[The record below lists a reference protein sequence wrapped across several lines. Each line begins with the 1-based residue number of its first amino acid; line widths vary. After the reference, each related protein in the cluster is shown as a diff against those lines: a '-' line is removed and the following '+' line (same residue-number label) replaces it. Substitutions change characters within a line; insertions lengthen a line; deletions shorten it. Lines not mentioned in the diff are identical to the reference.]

1 MTTPVYTITFGDQ
14 AENHVGM
21 EQLGE
26 RVAEGAGFQ
35 RADLEAIYWRL
46 TAKGHAVE
54 WYDLYEAAFGSESNE
69 EQDQRE
75 FGEHSEPNDRRE
87 FGKQSESNEQQYQR
101 EFGTAIVLR
110 LPAFVSEE
118 STLFQEQRSLPMD
131 KHAYM
136 YGRVVNKKARWNLC
150 FDDEAKEPAYDEG
163 RGRVIAWDAVPALHR
178 IHQALPHWFGP
189 KAADLKGEGNYYYDP
204 TTCGIGFHGDT
215 ERRKVIA
222 LRLGGSL
229 PLYYQWYQYGQPL
242 GPRIQIPM
250 NGGDMYIMSEKAVG
264 TDWKKKNTPTLRH
277 ATGADQYTVV

>member
-1 MTTPVYTITFGDQ
+1 MSKDAPVYTITFGDQ

-26 RVAEGAGFQ
+26 RVAEGDGFQ
-35 RADLEAIYWRL
+35 LQDMEEIYWRL
-46 TAKGHAVE
+46 TAQGHTVE
-54 WYDLYEAAFGSESNE
+54 WYDLYEAAFGQSDAEQTNE
-69 EQDQRE
+69 EQDRHV
-75 FGEHSEPNDRRE
+75 FGD
-87 FGKQSESNEQQYQR
+87 
-101 EFGTAIVLR
+101 AIVLR
-110 LPAFVSEE
+110 LPAFLAEH
-118 STLFQEQRSLPMD
+118 TALFQEQSNLPMD

-163 RGRVIAWDAVPALHR
+163 RGRVIPWSAVPALHQ
-178 IHQALPHWFGP
+178 IHHALPTWFGP

-204 TTCGIGFHGDT
+204 TKCGIGFHGDT

-229 PLYYQWYQYGQPL
+229 PLYYQWYHRGQPL

-277 ATGADQYTVV
+277 ATGADQYTTP